1 MLRQQKNFE
10 HILDQLCDGKITKEY
25 ALELMMELIDAEIA
39 NNYVPITIPYYP
51 SPPTY
56 TISSTT
62 PTYQSE
68 THNSTYQSETN
79 NSIYS

>member
-25 ALELMMELIDAEIA
+25 ALELMMELIDAEIV
-39 NNYVPITIPYYP
+39 NNYVPITIPCYP
-51 SPPTY
+51 SSPTY
-56 TISSTT
+56 TIPSIT

-68 THNSTYQSETN
+68 THNP
-79 NSIYS
+79 IYS